1 VTVLPAVSAIS
12 RPETAG
18 LPYITATEFQNA
30 PTGLQT
36 NNLVPGG
43 SAAEQ
48 FQALQA
54 QILRASS
61 WMDGQCHQ
69 VLASTVDTEISRANV
84 RRDGSVMVFTRCFPV
99 RVVTAVSM
107 GWQLSDLTAL
117 TSLDTV
123 TPLNRVFLVESA
135 GIPFASSQGPLQ
147 FGPTYGPYGEC
158 WVQYSYVNGYPVT
171 TLSAG
176 ISVGAT
182 SIVPASVLGIL
193 PGMTLTLS
201 DIPLTE
207 TVTVSPTY
215 VVGQA
220 TVPLLT
226 GTQSPHVAGIAV
238 SALPDAVKQAA
249 ILATAGFVQE
259 RGSGALVMASI
270 SGGPTKGA
278 PMGGAGFQ
286 YLADALAILKEG
298 GFVAQVSVPGML

>member
-1 VTVLPAVSAIS
+1 MTVSPAISTIS

-18 LPYITATEFQNA
+18 LPYITAAEFQNA

-36 NNLVPGG
+36 NNLIPAGN
-43 SAAEQ
+43 AAQ
-48 FQALQA
+48 QLQALQA

-69 VLASTVDTEISRANV
+69 VLASTVDTELARV
-84 RRDGSVMVFTRCFPV
+84 RLRDDGSAEVFTRCFPV
-99 RVVTAVSM
+99 RIVTAISA
-107 GWQLSDLTAL
+107 GWFANQLTAL
-117 TSLDTV
+117 PLEGV
-123 TPLNRVFLVESA
+123 VPLNRGFIVYQSVLPSVTLS
-135 GIPFASSQGPLQ
+135 GPIQ
-147 FGPTYGPYGEC
+147 FGPLYGTRGPL
-158 WVQYSYVNGYPVT
+158 WLQYSYVNGYPVT
-171 TLSAG
+171 TLSAA
-176 ISVGAT
+176 VVAGAT
-182 SIVPASVLGIL
+182 SIAPVSVLGIL

-201 DIPLTE
+201 DNPFTE
-207 TVTVSPTY
+207 TVTVGPSY

-220 TVPLLT
+220 TVPTLAPVVN
-226 GTQSPHVAGIAV
+226 PHPEGVAV

-286 YLADALAILKEG
+286 YLSDALAILTEG